1 MTAILAKHGLQTLF
15 CMLVVCTS
23 VEAMAEGEAETEE
36 APDMAFLEYLGIWDE
51 TDEDWL
57 LLDDDVIAD
66 NEERRDPV
74 PQGKES
80 TEKRDES

>member
-1 MTAILAKHGLQTLF
+1 
-15 CMLVVCTS
+15 
-23 VEAMAEGEAETEE
+23 
-36 APDMAFLEYLGIWDE
+36 MAFLEYLGIWDE
-51 TDEDWL
+51 TDADWL

-80 TEKRDES
+80 TEKKDES